1 MSFRFGTKHYAQST
15 RPTQSIQIGD
25 EWFDTST
32 NRLYKYL
39 IKNGVSI
46 EWVEVPSAAATTI
59 YNGPPEELFL
69 ILTSGWTGRDGTG
82 VQGIFGLGATALG
95 TGVRVRADTIYQFEM
110 NVTWLR
116 TAGSTSH
123 TLSTAFGGT
132 ADLNFI
138 YYQVWQNDAANGMNT
153 RSTTG
158 FGSTAVNTAAST
170 VITGAMT
177 ATTQYVTALIRG
189 VVSFKTAGTFIPQYV
204 LSAVPGG
211 PYTTQAGSYITLTAI
226 PSSIGTWS

>member
-1 MSFRFGTKHYAQST
+1 MSFRFGTKHYAQPT

-25 EWFDTST
+25 EWFNTSN

-39 IKNGVSI
+39 IKNGTSI

-95 TGVRVRADTIYQFEM
+95 TGVQVRADTIYQLEM
-110 NVTWLR
+110 NVTLIK
-116 TAGSTSH
+116 TAGTTSH
-123 TLSTAFGGT
+123 TISTAFGGT
-132 ADLNFI
+132 ANINFI
-138 YYQVWQNDAANGMNT
+138 YYNVLQSDENGGMNSRFT
-153 RSTTG
+153 I
-158 FGSTAVNTAAST
+158 FGSTAVNTRAAT
-170 VITGAMT
+170 VITGALG
-177 ATTQYVTALIRG
+177 AATQYFSMYVKG
-189 VVSFKTAGTFIPQYV
+189 VVSFRTAGTFIPQYV

-211 PYTTQAGSYITLTAI
+211 AYTTQTGSSITLTAI
-226 PSSIGTWS
+226 PSSIGTWA